1 MHAAPALTTP
11 AALDIRPLT
20 TSIGATIHDL
30 ELRHASDDQV
40 ADVRRAVLRH
50 RVVFLRGQSL
60 DDEALRSVARRF
72 GALARSPLHHLLG
85 RDTTTS
91 VIEDT
96 AERPPAGF
104 AWHTD
109 LSWIAAPPSLGF
121 LHALEIPAV
130 GGDTIWSNQV
140 AALDS
145 LPDATRDLCLQL
157 RAEHRCDPSLLAS
170 VERHHGAEVVT
181 ALRRAH
187 APVTHPLVRCHPET
201 GEGSLFLSPM
211 YLHHLVGVDRRR
223 GAGLLGELD
232 RVLVDPHL
240 QVRWR
245 WAEGDLAIWDERS
258 TCHRA
263 LVDHHPQRRRMRR
276 CVVAGTAPVPA

>member
-1 MHAAPALTTP
+1 MASMHAAPPTTTP
-11 AALDIRPLT
+11 AALDVRPLT
-20 TSIGATIHDL
+20 ASIGATIHDL

-40 ADVRRAVLRH
+40 ADVRNAVLRH

-60 DDEALRSVARRF
+60 DEDDLRSVAGRF
-72 GALARSPLHHLLG
+72 GTLARSPLHQLLG

-96 AERPPAGF
+96 ADRPPAGF

-109 LSWIAAPPSLGF
+109 LSWTAAPPSLGF

-130 GGDTIWSNQV
+130 GVDTIWSNQV
-140 AALDS
+140 AAID
-145 LPDATRDLCLQL
+145 T
-157 RAEHRCDPSLLAS
+157 
-170 VERHHGAEVVT
+170 
-181 ALRRAH
+181 
-187 APVTHPLVRCHPET
+187 
-201 GEGSLFLSPM
+201 
-211 YLHHLVGVDRRR
+211 
-223 GAGLLGELD
+223 LGELN
-232 RVLVDPHL
+232 RVLDDPHL

-276 CVVAGTAPVPA
+276 CVVAGAPPVPA